1 MDHRAAEA
9 VDEEDFN
16 PESIYSQDM
25 ISQRA
30 AEKSPAR
37 ANMSQYYD
45 AGSTSQK
52 STKVKRVGYQPS
64 RIHNTTISQEMRT
77 IDSKGPRTN
86 QALEVVEKAKRNF
99 DKECS
104 FKPQITNY

>member
-1 MDHRAAEA
+1 M
-9 VDEEDFN
+9 
-16 PESIYSQDM
+16 
-25 ISQRA
+25 
-30 AEKSPAR
+30 
-37 ANMSQYYD
+37 
-45 AGSTSQK
+45 
-52 STKVKRVGYQPS
+52 GYQPS

-86 QALEVVEKAKRNF
+86 QTIEVMEKAKRNF